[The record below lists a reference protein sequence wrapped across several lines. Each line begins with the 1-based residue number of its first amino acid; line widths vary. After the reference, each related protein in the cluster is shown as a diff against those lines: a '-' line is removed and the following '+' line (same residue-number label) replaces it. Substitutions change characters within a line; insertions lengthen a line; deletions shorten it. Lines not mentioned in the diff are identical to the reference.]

1 MTGKSSLEDGMIK
14 QDFHQLELYFLLL
27 ISLSQCII
35 GFIGNLLSLV
45 TIGCT
50 RRLNRVSS
58 NLLIFNLGCSDILTC
73 AVFLP
78 FHIYALFQ
86 DSLGETVRFY
96 YHALCLFHVF
106 SNGNAILVITIDRF
120 IAVSY
125 SLRYRAFVTKRRSF
139 QAIFMSWIMPL
150 SFSISFFTSLQN
162 DTPEYSEFALRVYM
176 ISSLVIV
183 LALYLMVY
191 MAARKQR
198 QKIRAMRSTST
209 QSTQMNMRAPAWRS
223 TANTFLLV
231 FFYFLT
237 YLPILGYDF
246 RFSLNREPK
255 YTVFS
260 ERVYAW
266 VLSFQFLNSCI
277 DPFLYVFRSRHFK
290 MALIQLL
297 PRVLIRKRKNNIHA
311 SARSV
316 DPMSRYHTHCETDDY
331 NYEGNP
337 VSRNGGISD
346 RSHVHVSCVHYAAA
360 CRIDV
365 K

>member
-14 QDFHQLELYFLLL
+14 QDFRQLELYFLLL

-35 GFIGNLLSLV
+35 GFTANSLGLV
-45 TIGCT
+45 TIAFT
-50 RRLNRVSS
+50 KRLNRVPS
-58 NLLIFNLGCSDILTC
+58 NLLIFNLGFSDLLTC
-73 AVFLP
+73 AVFFP
-78 FHIYALFQ
+78 FHIYALLQ

-106 SNGNAILVITIDRF
+106 SNGNAILAITVDRF

-125 SLRYRAFVTKRRSF
+125 SLRYRAFVTKRRTF

-150 SFSISFFTSLQN
+150 SFSMAFFTSLQK
-162 DTPEYSEFALRVYM
+162 DTPECSEFALRVYM

-183 LALYLMVY
+183 LVLYLVVY

-198 QKIRAMRSTST
+198 QKIRAMGSTTTST
-209 QSTQMNMRAPAWRS
+209 RNTQMKTRVPVWRS

-237 YLPILGYDF
+237 YLLILGYDF
-246 RFSLNREPK
+246 RFSLNSEPK
-255 YTVFS
+255 YTVVS

-266 VLSFQFLNSCI
+266 VLSFQFFNSCI

-290 MALIQLL
+290 MALIRLL
-297 PRVLIRKRKNNIHA
+297 PRVLRRMRTNNLHA

-316 DPMSRYHTHCETDDY
+316 DPLSRFHSHCEIED
-331 NYEGNP
+331 
-337 VSRNGGISD
+337 
-346 RSHVHVSCVHYAAA
+346 
-360 CRIDV
+360 
-365 K
+365 